1 MIIFHSLFF
10 ILYIFFLPGSGQ
22 SQTSRG
28 SKNGSTLG
36 YNAPDLT
43 SGVHNVNGNGNSNTG
58 NEYNFGSGT
67 YHSDKNSNCSSS
79 HKINGMSTPIP
90 GLTPFSEFRPMSEH
104 FYEQPMVPI
113 KAQQKNNR

>member
-1 MIIFHSLFF
+1 M
-10 ILYIFFLPGSGQ
+10 
-22 SQTSRG
+22 
-28 SKNGSTLG
+28 G

-43 SGVHNVNGNGNSNTG
+43 SGVHSVTGNGNSNTG
-58 NEYNFGSGT
+58 NEYNFGGSGT

-104 FYEQPMVPI
+104 FYEQPMVPM
-113 KAQQKNNR
+113 KAQQKVNR